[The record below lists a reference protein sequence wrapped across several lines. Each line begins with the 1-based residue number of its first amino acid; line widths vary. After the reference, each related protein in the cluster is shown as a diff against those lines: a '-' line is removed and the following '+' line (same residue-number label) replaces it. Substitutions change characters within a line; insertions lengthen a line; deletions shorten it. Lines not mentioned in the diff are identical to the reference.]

1 MKSKE
6 RIVKEKR
13 RGNRAQ
19 VDFQA
24 NYAATSERLPRRRFA
39 WIELQ
44 SPLDNSVRVC
54 RRILRFEPG
63 EPLDHSPSSRPIKS
77 KEFHL

>member
-1 MKSKE
+1 MELNLKSKE

-19 VDFQA
+19 MDFQA
-24 NYAATSERLPRRRFA
+24 NYLPRRRFA
-39 WIELQ
+39 WIELR
-44 SPLDNSVRVC
+44 SPLVNSVRVC

-63 EPLDHSPSSRPIKS
+63 EPLDHSPSSRLIKS